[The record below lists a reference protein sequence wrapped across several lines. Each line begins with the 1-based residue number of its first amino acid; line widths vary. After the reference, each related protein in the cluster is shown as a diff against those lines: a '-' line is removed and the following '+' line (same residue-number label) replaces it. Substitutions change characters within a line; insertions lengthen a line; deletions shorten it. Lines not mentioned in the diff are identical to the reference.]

1 MFHSILVRRYLLR
14 LFFVLVQSLPAC
26 AHNGPPFPLF
36 ENKMI
41 GPYKVALWTHPDV
54 GTGTFFVIV
63 DPPAGGT
70 VPSNLSIQIGV
81 QPASRRLPEVIY
93 AAQRANLRGQVQYNV
108 QADFDRQEFWRVRL
122 ILQSAHGAGEATAQ
136 VEVTPP
142 GFGRWDL
149 LFYALPFVIIG
160 FIWSRAIARNHK
172 KSKSSS
178 GGTLRSLAH

>member
-1 MFHSILVRRYLLR
+1 MLHFTSVRRSAVR
-14 LFFVLVQSLPAC
+14 LFFMLVLSLPAC

-54 GTGTFFVIV
+54 GTGTFFVIL
-63 DPPAGGT
+63 DPPTGG
-70 VPSNLSIQIGV
+70 PLPGDLSIKIGV
-81 QPASRRLPEVIY
+81 QPVSGRLPEVVY
-93 AAQRANLRGQVQYNV
+93 AAERVNLRGQVQYNV

-122 ILQSAHGAGEATAQ
+122 ILQSVQAAGEATAQ

-149 LFYALPFVIIG
+149 LFYALPFLIIG

-172 KSKSSS
+172 KKNKSSS
-178 GGTLRSLAH
+178 KSALHSPA

>member
-1 MFHSILVRRYLLR
+1 MLHSILVRRCLLC

-26 AHNGPPFPLF
+26 AHNGPPFLLF

-54 GTGTFFVIV
+54 GTGTFFVILV
-63 DPPAGGT
+63 PPASETLPGD
-70 VPSNLSIQIGV
+70 LSIKIGV
-81 QPASRRLPEVIY
+81 QPVSSRLPEVVY
-93 AAQRANLRGQVQYNV
+93 AAQRVNLHGQVQYNV
-108 QADFDRQEFWRVRL
+108 QAEFDRQEFWRVRL
-122 ILQSAHGAGEATAQ
+122 ILQSAQATVETTTQ

-149 LFYALPFVIIG
+149 LFYALPFLIIG
-160 FIWSRAIARNHK
+160 LIWSRAIARNHK

-178 GGTLRSLAH
+178 GGTLGSLAH